1 LKIYSESRGFVWNFV
16 DYGIIMDKDR
26 GFFVKLA
33 EIIGLDL
40 FLNGKNV

>member
-1 LKIYSESRGFVWNFV
+1 
-16 DYGIIMDKDR
+16 MDKDR